1 MANPAAE
8 TVTPPF
14 TGFNFAVE
22 IAVPGVAQRIC
33 HAAFSDCDGLEM
45 TMDVKTLREGGNN
58 GRQIRL
64 AGPLSFGLV
73 TLKRGMTRSFDLW
86 NWMARALAEPSLR
99 ADAEI
104 VLLAADG
111 RAVHAR
117 FVLSR
122 CLPAKLKA
130 PTLNARDGGVAIEE
144 LQLAYEALEL
154 KPGDGGGVGAGA
166 GLSVGLG
173 VGVAAGASLGGFA

>member
-1 MANPAAE
+1 
-8 TVTPPF
+8 
-14 TGFNFAVE
+14 
-22 IAVPGVAQRIC
+22 
-33 HAAFSDCDGLEM
+33 
-45 TMDVKTLREGGNN
+45 
-58 GRQIRL
+58 
-64 AGPLSFGLV
+64 
-73 TLKRGMTRSFDLW
+73 
-86 NWMARALAEPSLR
+86 MARALAEPALR

-111 RAVHAR
+111 QAVQAR

-154 KPGDGGGVGAGA
+154 KPGDAGGVGAGA
-166 GLSVGLG
+166 GLAMGVAPVAA
-173 VGVAAGASLGGFA
+173 VGVSLGGFA

>member
-1 MANPAAE
+1 MASPAAE

-22 IAVPGVAQRIC
+22 IAVPGVSQRVC

-45 TMDVKTLREGGNN
+45 TMEIKTLREGGSN

-64 AGPLSFGLV
+64 AGPLAFGLV
-73 TLKRGMTRSFDLW
+73 TLRRGMTRSFDLW
-86 NWMARALAEPSLR
+86 QWMARAVAEPGLR

-111 RAVHAR
+111 QAVQAR

-122 CLPAKLKA
+122 CLPARLKA
-130 PTLNARDGGVAIEE
+130 PTLHARDGGVAIEE

-154 KPGDGGGVGAGA
+154 KAGDGDGGGVGAAA
-166 GLSVGLG
+166 GLV
-173 VGVAAGASLGGFA
+173 VGASAAVGGFA